1 MQRRLRF
8 GILVLQNYPWPEIA
22 EHVQRYEAFGLDS
35 LWVADHFV
43 DPWEPAGTWFEC
55 WMLLA
60 ALATQTRQIR
70 LGPLVSHVVY
80 RNPALLARQA
90 MTVDHLSGGRLELGL
105 GAGASEYDRSMTGVP
120 SWPPAER
127 VQRFHEAV
135 EIVDRM
141 LRAEVTTHHGR
152 YYSVHDAAMGPGP
165 LQRPRPP
172 ITIAA
177 SGPAM
182 VRIAARY
189 ADTWNTE
196 GNYPE
201 LWHGPATQA
210 DVLRITCERGELLSE
225 AAAAHGR
232 DPRAIARS
240 FLAGFSPAP
249 ENAWASTD
257 AFEDFVGRYREI
269 GCTEFILPEPAAN
282 ELRVFQRVAES
293 IIPAL
298 QRTATE

>member
-1 MQRRLRF
+1 MERRLRF

-22 EHVQRYEAFGLDS
+22 EQVRRYEALGLDS

-43 DPWEPAGTWFEC
+43 DPWEPAGSWFEC
-55 WMLLA
+55 WMLVA
-60 ALATQTRQIR
+60 ALATQTGQIR
-70 LGPLVSHVVY
+70 LGPLVSHVLY

-120 SWPPAER
+120 SWPAAER
-127 VQRFHEAV
+127 VQRFKEAV
-135 EIVDRM
+135 EIVDQM
-141 LRAEVTTHHGR
+141 LRSEVTTHHGR

-177 SGPAM
+177 SGPNM
-182 VRIAARY
+182 VKIAARY

-196 GNYPE
+196 GNYRE
-201 LWHGPATQA
+201 LWHGRATPA
-210 DVLRITCERGELLSE
+210 DVLRMTRERGELLSE
-225 AAAAHGR
+225 AAAALGR
-232 DPRAIARS
+232 DPGDIARS

-249 ENAWASTD
+249 ESAWASED
-257 AFEDFVGRYREI
+257 AFQDFVGRYREI
-269 GCTEFILPEPAAN
+269 GCTEFIFPEPAAD
-282 ELRVFQRVAES
+282 EIAVFERVTES

-298 QRTATE
+298 QRTPTE